1 MENIKISE
9 NSKKNNISLEELSL
23 EISKKFWLE
32 SKKISL
38 LIKEI
43 RENSV
48 YSLENLKAELQKENK
63 TLELQK
69 IQELFSDLQKARNI
83 FGKES
88 KKEIINLKQDL
99 KIDTNNYFSN
109 ILESKLPRKLIKKAK
124 NPEKPHEHLLWA
136 SLWIANSL
144 ITIWSWIINVW
155 VWILKSPYDLY
166 LLASWKWELENA
178 KKI

>member
-38 LIKEI
+38 LIKKI

-88 KKEIINLKQDL
+88 KKSSIIKSRSFKPKCWRNIFFTKR
-99 KIDTNNYFSN
+99 YFDG
-109 ILESKLPRKLIKKAK
+109 RFRCF
-124 NPEKPHEHLLWA
+124 WC
-136 SLWIANSL
+136 
-144 ITIWSWIINVW
+144 
-155 VWILKSPYDLY
+155 
-166 LLASWKWELENA
+166 NA
-178 KKI
+178 TRTF

>member
-9 NSKKNNISLEELSL
+9 NSKKSNISLEELSL

-32 SKKISL
+32 SKKISF

-63 TLELQK
+63 ILELQK

-88 KKEIINLKQDL
+88 KKEIINLKQEL
-99 KIDTNNYFSN
+99 EIDTNNYFSN
-109 ILESKLPRKLIKKAK
+109 VL
-124 NPEKPHEHLLWA
+124 
-136 SLWIANSL
+136 
-144 ITIWSWIINVW
+144 
-155 VWILKSPYDLY
+155 
-166 LLASWKWELENA
+166 
-178 KKI
+178 

>member
-48 YSLENLKAELQKENK
+48 YSLENLKAELQK
-63 TLELQK
+63 

-88 KKEIINLKQDL
+88 KKEIINLKQEL
-99 KIDTNNYFSN
+99 EIDTNNYFSN

-124 NPEKPHEHLLWA
+124 NPEKPHEYLLSV
-136 SLWIANSL
+136 SLWTANSL
-144 ITIWSWIINVW
+144 IAIWSWIINVW

>member
-1 MENIKISE
+1 M
-9 NSKKNNISLEELSL
+9 
-23 EISKKFWLE
+23 
-32 SKKISL
+32 
-38 LIKEI
+38 IKEI

-63 TLELQK
+63 ILELQK

-88 KKEIINLKQDL
+88 KKEIINLKQEL
-99 KIDTNNYFSN
+99 EIDTNNYFSN
-109 ILESKLPRKLIKKAK
+109 VLESKLPRKLIKKAK
-124 NPEKPHEHLLWA
+124 NPEKPHEYLLSV
-136 SLWIANSL
+136 SLWTANSL
-144 ITIWSWIINVW
+144 IAIWSWIINVW

>member
-32 SKKISL
+32 SKKISF

-48 YSLENLKAELQKENK
+48 YSLENLKVELQKENK

-69 IQELFSDLQKARNI
+69 IQELFLEKNQKKR
-83 FGKES
+83 
-88 KKEIINLKQDL
+88 L
-99 KIDTNNYFSN
+99 
-109 ILESKLPRKLIKKAK
+109 
-124 NPEKPHEHLLWA
+124 
-136 SLWIANSL
+136 
-144 ITIWSWIINVW
+144 
-155 VWILKSPYDLY
+155 
-166 LLASWKWELENA
+166 
-178 KKI
+178 